1 MARTTCC
8 CATRWSTATHDVAEH
23 MQPDDLLAEMNTWG
37 RFLSSAADDARDT
50 TGAVAARLALFV
62 GSPDIGGAWPVTRTV
77 RRPVYGLS
85 TAAGSVLDDSF
96 RGVEHQFAMSAS
108 TAPRLVHRTARIR
121 LRSTRRQNRRCYGLL
136 RSAGDVW
143 AWLLDS
149 NRQRRQQGET
159 AISNYQALCR
169 QLTSV
174 GPFGELSVTGARSV
188 LRRYADAWHQAAK
201 RRKAGQQDAGF
212 PRRKRALVPVPCYHG
227 TFTIQNQRVR
237 LPVAR
242 GRPELWVRLARPLP
256 YPPEQVRAVTLLA
269 DGGRLWLAVTAAVP
283 IQQHDLDPGRVA
295 GVDLGIIHPYAV
307 VTEDTGLL
315 VSGRALRAESYL
327 HLADQKARQANAVR
341 RAPKPGQRGSRRWRR
356 HRLRVRRMETRHRR
370 RVHQAHHQAAKR
382 VIAFAA
388 SQRVGT
394 LVVGDPKGI
403 TDQDVGR
410 VQNLRLRQWRR
421 THLLQAL
428 RDKAERAG
436 IMVRLVDERG
446 TSSTCPACRQ
456 GVPKPKGRRFSC
468 PYCTFHGHRDLVGAR
483 NIAAKVGGGPT
494 STALPVLVEHR
505 RAGIVPARRDRRRH
519 LHDDRRR
526 RRSCLASGH
535 PPDDPASRGSRSPRV
550 PDLAPGEDR
559 AAPPNRAHVA

>member
-108 TAPRLVHRTARIR
+108 AAPRLVHRTARIR
-121 LRSTRRQNRRCYGLL
+121 LRSTRRQTRRCYGLL

-143 AWLLDS
+143 AWQLDT

-174 GPFGELSVTGARSV
+174 DPFGELSVTGARSV

-212 PRRKRALVPVPCYHG
+212 PRRKRALVPVRCYHG
-227 TFTIQNQRVR
+227 TFTIQGQRVR

-242 GRPELWVRLARPLP
+242 GQPELWVRLARPLP

-283 IQQHDLDPGRVA
+283 VQHHDLDPGRVA

-307 VTEDTGLL
+307 ATEDTGLL
-315 VSGRALRAESYL
+315 VSGRAIRAESWL
-327 HLADQKARQANAVR
+327 HRADQQARQAKAAR
-341 RAPKPGQRGSRRWRR
+341 RAPTRGQRGSRRWRR
-356 HRLRVRRMETRHRR
+356 HRARLRRMEARHRR
-370 RVHQAHHQAAKR
+370 RIHHAHHQAAR
-382 VIAFAA
+382 QVIAFAV
-388 SQRVGT
+388 QRRVGT
-394 LVVGDPKGI
+394 LVVGDPTGI
-403 TDQDVGR
+403 TAQDAGR

-428 RDKAERAG
+428 RDKAELAG
-436 IMVRLVDERG
+436 IAVRLVDERG

-456 GVPKPKGRRFSC
+456 RASKPTGRRFQC
-468 PYCTFHGHRDLVGAR
+468 RHCGLAGHRDLVGAR
-483 NIAAKVGGGPT
+483 NIAAKAGGGPT
-494 STALPVLVEHR
+494 SVGLPTLVEHR

-519 LHDDRRR
+519 LDDRRR

-535 PPDDPASRGSRSPRV
+535 PPDDPASGGCRS
-550 PDLAPGEDR
+550 
-559 AAPPNRAHVA
+559 